1 MNKLKYCKPAY
12 ILFIGMVLTTAG
24 GVFMGWMYFSSMKID
39 IWMVVLG
46 YLGWMIGLGFLC
58 EASSYKK
65 ETNGERKNE

>member
-1 MNKLKYCKPAY
+1 MSELKYCKPMY

-46 YLGWMIGLGFLC
+46 YLGWMIGIGFLC
-58 EASSYKK
+58 EASSYKSKGEK
-65 ETNGERKNE
+65 ENE